1 MCDPR
6 NQADSAQLAK
16 YSRSVRLPGKLDK
29 VIKNVKSLPETIPA
43 SIKNTLENAGGTMGP
58 LNIPN
63 DVRKSMMQ
71 APPDVQ
77 SAMLTELQVEQ
88 TKLEIKKALSAA
100 EVQSIELHKMLGPY
114 KNPPVPRKVTTPFN
128 APNRRIVDAYDKMI
142 GENLINQ
149 GLVAQN
155 APFNE
160 EYLKALRKMKDLP
173 YPAPKDVR
181 KEMGIETDQLTL
193 LSRSL
198 AKLIK

>member
-16 YSRSVRLPGKLDK
+16 YSKAVRLPTKLDK
-29 VIKNVKSLPETIPA
+29 LIKTVRSLPDTIPA

-63 DVRKSMMQ
+63 DIRRAMMK

-77 SAMLTELQVEQ
+77 AAMLTDLQVAQ
-88 TKLEIKKALSAA
+88 TKLEIKKSMASA
-100 EVQSIELHKMLGPY
+100 EVNNSELHKILNPY
-114 KNPPVPRKVTTPFN
+114 RNPPIPTVSNTPFN
-128 APNRRIVDAYDKMI
+128 SPNTRAVDAYDKMI
-142 GENLINQ
+142 GKNL
-149 GLVAQN
+149 LAQELIAKN
-155 APFNE
+155 APFNKA
-160 EYLKALRKMKDLP
+160 YLDAVGRMKDLP